1 MTPRATLERLGVRH
15 EGHELIAATITS
27 PSGLRLRVLNLGG
40 IVWSLHVPDA
50 QGALA
55 DVVLGYDD
63 PAAYLTDTFY
73 LGALVGRYAGRI
85 AGARFPLDG
94 EIVRVTANQGSNHLH
109 GGRRGFARGIWGMT
123 TFEAPAA
130 GGVVLT
136 YTSPDG
142 EEGFPGTLLT
152 RATYTLTDDGAWEV
166 AYHAETDRPTP
177 VNLTQH
183 SYFNLA
189 GEGSALDH
197 LLRVDADGYLPLN
210 AAQIPK
216 GTIAPVGGSAF
227 DLRKSRRLGDFAY
240 APEFGTGGLDH
251 SFVLRSSF
259 GGSALM
265 PAAELVHPASGRAL
279 TVTTTEPSVH
289 AYASHYLRDVPG
301 KADRRYQPCDA
312 VCLETQRFPNSPN
325 EPSFPGTIVRP
336 GEPLRSRT
344 RFAFSARPPSGAGPP
359 L

>member
-1 MTPRATLERLGVRH
+1 MTPRATLERLGVHH

-27 PSGLRLRVLNLGG
+27 PRGLRMRVLNLGG

-50 QGALA
+50 QGELA
-55 DVVLGYDD
+55 DVVLGHDD
-63 PAAYLTDTFY
+63 PAAYLTDPFY
-73 LGALVGRYAGRI
+73 LGAIVGRYAGRI
-85 AGARFPLDG
+85 AGARFPLGG
-94 EIVRVTANQGSNHLH
+94 ETVQVTANQGHDHLH
-109 GGRRGFARGIWGMT
+109 GGRRGFDKAIWEIT
-123 TFEAPAA
+123 TFEAPDSC
-130 GGVVLT
+130 GVVLT

-152 RATYTLTDDGAWEV
+152 RATYALTDDGAWEV
-166 AYHAETDRPTP
+166 TYHAETDRPTP

-189 GEGSALDH
+189 GEGSAEEH

-210 AAQIPK
+210 AELLPK

-227 DLRKSRRLGDFAY
+227 DLRKARRLGDVAQ
-240 APEFGTGGLDH
+240 APEFGEGGLDH

-259 GGSALM
+259 GTGKLM
-265 PAAELVHPASGRAL
+265 PAAELVHPASGRGL

-289 AYASHYLRDVPG
+289 AYAGHFLRDVTG
-301 KADRRYQPCDA
+301 KAGCRYQPGDA
-312 VCLETQRFPNSPN
+312 VCLETQHFPDSPN
-325 EPSFPGTIVRP
+325 RPSFPGTIVHP

-344 RFAFSARPPSGAGPP
+344 RYAFSTRPISARGRAD
-359 L
+359 